1 MKRNF
6 PAAPDAALLVIDL
19 QKAIDHPS
27 WGGNGTIL
35 KRSKTSPRCCTCG
48 EPRVGRSIT
57 SATIPWNRGR
67 RIVPDS
73 LAMNSN
79 RRRSRWPERWLSEN
93 EPTLAPFP

>member
-6 PAAPDAALLVIDL
+6 LAAPDAALLVIDL

-27 WGGNGTIL
+27 WGERNNPQAERNIAALLHVWRAT
-35 KRSKTSPRCCTCG
+35 RRP
-48 EPRVGRSIT
+48 RSIT